1 MFLNTILTILTVV
14 LITMTVLAVV
24 WWKKHGKKLLN
35 FILSMKGMMSNNP
48 FGNGNTNQ
56 QGLDDLFGR
65 LNKLNEMFGKTKK

>member
-14 LITMTVLAVV
+14 LITMTVLALV
-24 WWKKHGKKLLN
+24 WWKRHGKKLFN
-35 FILSMKGMMSNNP
+35 TISDMKGMISKNP
-48 FGNGNTNQ
+48 FGNTNTSQ